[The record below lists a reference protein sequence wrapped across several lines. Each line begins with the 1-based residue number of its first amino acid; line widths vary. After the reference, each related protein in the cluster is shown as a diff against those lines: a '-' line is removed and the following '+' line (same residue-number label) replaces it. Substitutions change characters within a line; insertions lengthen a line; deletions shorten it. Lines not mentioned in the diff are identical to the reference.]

1 MQPKQFTRVN
11 VSNAEI
17 NFSADTD
24 CQQPNKLI
32 TFLDEGPF
40 VADVYIKP
48 VVMERIFDSV
58 EIELVNLADNL
69 VIESELP
76 AVSLKLSGSM
86 PVLEN
91 YILSK
96 HAVQLNLRDISEP
109 GEYEL
114 PLRYVIPA
122 NLQLIEKSDEEL
134 LIKVIKKAEEK
145 NEAENTE
152 AGNAAGFGGAA
163 Q

>member
-1 MQPKQFTRVN
+1 
-11 VSNAEI
+11 
-17 NFSADTD
+17 
-24 CQQPNKLI
+24 
-32 TFLDEGPF
+32 
-40 VADVYIKP
+40 
-48 VVMERIFDSV
+48 MERTFDSV

-152 AGNAAGFGGAA
+152 AGNAAGFSGAA

>member
-1 MQPKQFTRVN
+1 
-11 VSNAEI
+11 
-17 NFSADTD
+17 
-24 CQQPNKLI
+24 
-32 TFLDEGPF
+32 
-40 VADVYIKP
+40 
-48 VVMERIFDSV
+48 
-58 EIELVNLADNL
+58 
-69 VIESELP
+69 
-76 AVSLKLSGSM
+76 M

-152 AGNAAGFGGAA
+152 AGNAAGYGGAA